1 MSRKQTQ
8 RLSNN
13 ATFITIKITEKF
25 INAFIDSGATQCF
38 ASSNIK
44 LDWKKIKETI
54 KS

>member
-44 LDWKKIKETI
+44 LDWKKLK
-54 KS
+54 KP